1 MCVFGPTQIIIL
13 LNFNW
18 INNCIKESK
27 IKSSSSSISQWVSK
41 MRNTGSTY
49 KEMAVIA
56 ALMALNLIHTVEGKG
71 QRIEGDDIVRLSSD
85 DDFFNDAID

>member
-1 MCVFGPTQIIIL
+1 
-13 LNFNW
+13 
-18 INNCIKESK
+18 
-27 IKSSSSSISQWVSK
+27 

-49 KEMAVIA
+49 KEMAVVA
-56 ALMALNLIHTVEGKG
+56 ALMALNLVHTVEGRG